1 MSSASAGIE
10 VSDLRFEYPNESFA
24 IRVKALSV
32 EPGETLAVV
41 GPSGCGKST
50 LLRVMAGLLTPADGR
65 VSMGGQNVHSLSA
78 SSLRDFRLRKVG
90 LVFQDFALLDY
101 LTVEENV
108 LLPMR
113 LGGFESEEAIDR
125 ARELIS
131 QLGIAQHTRRLT
143 REISQGERQR
153 VAIAR
158 ALSHRPAFVFADEP
172 TASLDATRR
181 DTVGA
186 LLHDYARETKAPLV
200 LVTHD
205 PALQARFD
213 RVVRF
218 QDLNAPSA

>member
-1 MSSASAGIE
+1 MASTSAGIE
-10 VSDLRFEYPNESFA
+10 VSNLRFEYPNESFA
-24 IRVKALSV
+24 IRVNELAVK
-32 EPGETLAVV
+32 PGETLAVV

-50 LLRVMAGLLTPADGR
+50 LLRVMAGLLTPAGGS
-65 VSMGGQNVHSLSA
+65 VNMGGQNVHALSP

-113 LGGFESEEAIDR
+113 LGGFESEEALDR
-125 ARELIS
+125 ARELIG
-131 QLGIAQHTRRLT
+131 QLGIDQHTHRLT

-172 TASLDATRR
+172 TASLDTTRR
-181 DTVGA
+181 DKVGA
-186 LLHDYARETKAPLV
+186 LLHDYAKEAKAPLV

-205 PALQARFD
+205 PALQERFD
-213 RVVRF
+213 RVVHF
-218 QDLNAPSA
+218 QDLNVAAA